1 LGPWLERHQPKIEYP
16 KIQTIVKQLRANK
29 DHKYVGAV
37 GLCQEGADPSVD
49 VGVALHPVQAKVRG
63 DYEKIAKPFSIQI
76 GDLDDFLPRPDQE
89 KVAEIF
95 KNKKDCEIVIHQGQ
109 VHGFKSRGDLSI
121 EKDRKAKELC
131 VENVF
136 PSRFVSDV
144 LDDQV
149 FETIYE
155 VIADIVSLWKVVQK
169 VSSLCEGISNY
180 YGKNVSF
187 IFQVEAQQIFRSCLL
202 A

>member
-1 LGPWLERHQPKIEYP
+1 MEGKTKQELRDDRAKVYETLGPWLERHQPKKEYP
-16 KIQTIVKQLRANK
+16 KIETIVKQLRANK

-37 GLCQEGADPSVD
+37 GLCWGGCGTVYLFQEGADPSVE
-49 VGVALHPVQAKVRG
+49 VGVALHPVQAKVPG

-109 VHGFKSRGDLSI
+109 VHGFGSRGDLSI

-136 PSRFVSDV
+136 PLRFLSDV
-144 LDDQV
+144 LDGQV
-149 FETIYE
+149 FETVYE
-155 VIADIVSLWKVVQK
+155 V
-169 VSSLCEGISNY
+169 
-180 YGKNVSF
+180 
-187 IFQVEAQQIFRSCLL
+187 
-202 A
+202 

>member
-1 LGPWLERHQPKIEYP
+1 M
-16 KIQTIVKQLRANK
+16 
-29 DHKYVGAV
+29 
-37 GLCQEGADPSVD
+37 
-49 VGVALHPVQAKVRG
+49 
-63 DYEKIAKPFSIQI
+63 
-76 GDLDDFLPRPDQE
+76 
-89 KVAEIF
+89 AEIF

-180 YGKNVSF
+180 YGMNFSF
-187 IFQVEAQQIFRSCLL
+187 I
-202 A
+202 